1 MGGEDQATMRF
12 RRGLQFSLSTLL
24 FIVTALGIGLGVRV
38 RQADRQRQ
46 AIKAIHKLGGAVLY
60 QTAEWWGKP
69 PPATHW
75 RFERYL
81 GAIFIEP
88 VEYVSFHSSRQLGLH
103 PELIQDGLAEL
114 RHLHG
119 LRTLR
124 LEGLEV
130 SDADLEQ
137 LEMLKSLRLLNLSWT
152 NVTDA
157 GIARIK
163 RALPECRIVR

>member
-1 MGGEDQATMRF
+1 MGGEDQVKMRI

-24 FIVTALGIGLGVRV
+24 FIVAALGIGLGVRV

-46 AIKAIHKLGGAVLY
+46 AIQAIHKLGGAVLY
-60 QTAEWWGKP
+60 QTAESKKL
-69 PPATHW
+69 PPATHS

-81 GAIFIEP
+81 GAVFIEP
-88 VEYVSFHSSRQLGLH
+88 VEYVSFRTSRPLSLH
-103 PELIQDGLAEL
+103 PELIQTGLAEL
-114 RHLHG
+114 KHLHG

-137 LEMLKSLRLLNLSWT
+137 LEMLKSLRLLDLSWT
-152 NVTDA
+152 NVSET
-157 GIARIK
+157 GIARIE
-163 RALPECRIVR
+163 RALPECRVVR

>member
-1 MGGEDQATMRF
+1 MRI

-24 FIVTALGIGLGVRV
+24 FIVAVLGIGLGIRV
-38 RQADRQRQ
+38 RQAERQQQ

-60 QTAEWWGKP
+60 QTAESEKP
-69 PPATHW
+69 PLATHS
-75 RFERYL
+75 RLERYL
-81 GAIFIEP
+81 GMVFIEP
-88 VEYVSFHSSRQLGLH
+88 VEYVSFRTSRQLGLH
-103 PELIQDGLAEL
+103 PELIHDGLAEL
-114 RHLHG
+114 KHLRG

-137 LEMLKSLRLLNLSWT
+137 LATLKSLRLLYLSWT
-152 NVTDA
+152 NVTET

-163 RALPECRIVR
+163 RALPECRVVR